1 VKIGK
6 IREWSPR
13 ELEDKER
20 DFLDQMFRLKFQFS
34 MGQTDTL
41 KKIRDLRKDIA
52 RIKTILREREAKEP
66 NAG

>member
-1 VKIGK
+1 MKIGK

>member
-1 VKIGK
+1 MKIGK

-20 DFLDQMFRLKFQFS
+20 DFLEQMFRLKFQFS

-52 RIKTILREREAKEP
+52 RIKTILREREAKGS